1 MVFLCIVARRVPE
14 PEDILGSVRVENG
27 VMIAHTYEPMPVHR
41 LVTRNGLF
49 QLSETMQSAL
59 VAAQNSS

>member
-1 MVFLCIVARRVPE
+1 MPE

-27 VMIAHTYEPMPVHR
+27 EMIAQTYEPMPVHR

-49 QLSETMQSAL
+49 KLSDAMHSAL